1 MALFHL
7 LLVLLLHLLRPASAS
22 PPYTAAYVEHHATS
36 ACGSGSCGAET
47 KRKNV
52 ASYVAFVAA
61 AAAKHADIIAFPE
74 YGITGFSSLP
84 LKDWVQG
91 GYTETIP
98 PSPKPGAPKV
108 VPCTSLLHAFSGAP
122 SVVALS
128 CAAQAHG
135 VAIVANLVDYDATGK
150 GALYNTDVALDS
162 DGAFLA
168 RYHKLNLWGEGNI
181 DVPGDCPEA
190 SFRTVRGLPASLPCA
205 HVPPAPPLSHHPA
218 LHPRPC
224 QLHRPER
231 YYASA
236 TMPFRNLLLALYPHT
251 RTHTHTHTHTHTL
264 MHTHCIHT

>member
-1 MALFHL
+1 MARSHP
-7 LLVLLLHLLRPASAS
+7 VLLLLLQLLLPASAS

-36 ACGSGSCGAET
+36 ACGSGSCGAQT

-52 ASYVAFVAA
+52 LAYVAFVAA

-84 LKDWVQG
+84 LADWVQG

-108 VPCTSLLHAFSGAP
+108 VPCTSRSDAFSGAP

-190 SFRTVRGLPASLPCA
+190 SFRTVRLTRMSLRYAQIPLL
-205 HVPPAPPLSHHPA
+205 APPL
-218 LHPRPC
+218 
-224 QLHRPER
+224 
-231 YYASA
+231 
-236 TMPFRNLLLALYPHT
+236 
-251 RTHTHTHTHTHTL
+251 
-264 MHTHCIHT
+264 